1 MSVFSKAIATRSGA
15 ALIALAFI
23 AMAAWQI
30 RPRGA
35 LAETQPAA
43 TIAAPNPV
51 DDFKKQSTDVQK
63 SLQSVLQKIDQSAK
77 EIETLSKP
85 ETAHAQIEDLQH
97 VIADALGT
105 VADNGPVATL
115 GAKALKFATDK
126 QKQFETDTE
135 FAPEDRAMLLRQWR
149 TIREETERATA
160 DLAKAR
166 DEFAQ
171 LLRTVQTRGDFIA
184 ELQAINNAQRML
196 EVVRQL
202 AGEIRNTSDAMKAYV
217 RNIVPPG
224 S

>member
-1 MSVFSKAIATRSGA
+1 M
-15 ALIALAFI
+15 
-23 AMAAWQI
+23 
-30 RPRGA
+30 PRLA
-35 LAETQPAA
+35 LAEPQETPV
-43 TIAAPNPV
+43 IAAPTPI
-51 DDFKKQSTDVQK
+51 DEFKKQSSEVQK
-63 SLQSVLQKIDQSAK
+63 SLQSVLAKIDQSAK

-85 ETAHAQIEDLQH
+85 ETAHQQIEDLQAT
-97 VIADALGT
+97 IADALGT

-126 QKQFETDTE
+126 QRQFETDTE
-135 FAPEDRAMLLRQWR
+135 FAPEDRAMLLREWK
-149 TIREETERATA
+149 TIRDDTERATA